1 MGLGVSGTASDGG
14 VKAGDGPGPAF
25 ADTACGSG
33 VFARSTAVAGERDD
47 ILTGAAARSIRAL
60 RQRTGECASG
70 VSSPW
75 SELTG
80 ERDGVLSGAASIT
93 FAAVCDVPESFC
105 GLPPSLRAGLTGVV
119 ICFSANS
126 RSASCMSSA

>member
-1 MGLGVSGTASDGG
+1 MVGLGVSGTASDGG

-47 ILTGAAARSIRAL
+47 VSS
-60 RQRTGECASG
+60 GECASG

-75 SELTG
+75 RELTG
-80 ERDGVLSGAASIT
+80 ERDVLSGAASIT
-93 FAAVCDVPESFC
+93 FAAVCGVPESFC

-119 ICFSANS
+119 MCFSESS
-126 RSASCMSSA
+126 RSASCVSSA